1 MFKFFKRLVRKE
13 ANKNLDANNYKTK
26 IKNFSLEHDQIVGV
40 NIDDVIIKIPY
51 IDIVRISIMV
61 YEEDLLPQPI
71 WTVQTIKDIIDIP
84 NELNNT
90 DKLFFEIL
98 NKKIEGYNSVQ
109 TQAEILKAMNGIHNS
124 LFHIWQRHDAD
135 KIFKSIKY

>member
-13 ANKNLDANNYKTK
+13 ANKNLDTNNYKTK
-26 IKNFSLEHDQIVGV
+26 IKNFSLKHDQIVGV

-51 IDIVRISIMV
+51 TDIVRISIMV

-90 DKLFFEIL
+90 DKLFFEVL
-98 NKKIEGYNSVQ
+98 NKKLDGYNSVQ
-109 TQAEILKAMNGIHNS
+109 TQAEILKAMNGTHNS

-135 KIFKSIKY
+135 KIFKSI

>member
-1 MFKFFKRLVRKE
+1 MFKFFKRLARKE
-13 ANKNLDANNYKTK
+13 ANKNLDKNNYKTR

-51 IDIVRISIMV
+51 TDIVRISIMV

-90 DKLFFEIL
+90 DKLFFEVL
-98 NKKIEGYNSVQ
+98 NKKLDGYNSVQ
-109 TQAEILKAMNGIHNS
+109 TQAEILKAMNGTHNS

>member
-90 DKLFFEIL
+90 DKLFFEVL

>member
-61 YEEDLLPQPI
+61 YGEDLLPQPI

-90 DKLFFEIL
+90 DKLFFEVL

-109 TQAEILKAMNGIHNS
+109 TQAEILKAMNGTHNS

>member
-13 ANKNLDANNYKTK
+13 ANKNLDTNNYKTK

-90 DKLFFEIL
+90 DKLFFEVL
-98 NKKIEGYNSVQ
+98 NKKLDSYNSVQ
-109 TQAEILKAMNGIHNS
+109 TQAEILKAMNGTHNS
-124 LFHIWQRHDAD
+124 LFHIWQRHDVD

>member
-1 MFKFFKRLVRKE
+1 MFKFLKRLVRKE

-90 DKLFFEIL
+90 DKLFFEVL

>member
-90 DKLFFEIL
+90 DKLFFEVL

-135 KIFKSIKY
+135 KIFKSI

>member
-51 IDIVRISIMV
+51 TDIVRISIMV

-90 DKLFFEIL
+90 DKLFFEVL
-98 NKKIEGYNSVQ
+98 NKKLDGYNSVQ
-109 TQAEILKAMNGIHNS
+109 TQTEILKAMNGTHSS

>member
-51 IDIVRISIMV
+51 TDIVRISIMV

-90 DKLFFEIL
+90 DKLFFEVL
-98 NKKIEGYNSVQ
+98 NRKLDGYNSVQ
-109 TQAEILKAMNGIHNS
+109 TQTEILKAMNGTHSS

>member
-13 ANKNLDANNYKTK
+13 ANKNLDTNNYKTK
-26 IKNFSLEHDQIVGV
+26 IKNFSLKHDQIVGV

-51 IDIVRISIMV
+51 TDIVRISIMV

-90 DKLFFEIL
+90 DKLFFEVL

-109 TQAEILKAMNGIHNS
+109 TQAEILKAMNGTHNS

-135 KIFKSIKY
+135 KIFKSI

>member
-1 MFKFFKRLVRKE
+1 MFKFLKRLVRKE

-90 DKLFFEIL
+90 DKLFFEVL

-109 TQAEILKAMNGIHNS
+109 TQAEILKAMNGTHNS

>member
-51 IDIVRISIMV
+51 VDIVRISIMV

-90 DKLFFEIL
+90 DKLFFEVL

-109 TQAEILKAMNGIHNS
+109 TQAEILKAMNGTHNS

>member
-90 DKLFFEIL
+90 DKLFFEVL

-109 TQAEILKAMNGIHNS
+109 TQAEILKAMNGTHNS

>member
-1 MFKFFKRLVRKE
+1 M
-13 ANKNLDANNYKTK
+13 AYTSNYKTK

-51 IDIVRISIMV
+51 TDIVRISIMV

-84 NELNNT
+84 NELNRPLA
-90 DKLFFEIL
+90 KVVIASSSGLP
-98 NKKIEGYNSVQ
+98 VQ
-109 TQAEILKAMNGIHNS
+109 RLS
-124 LFHIWQRHDAD
+124 
-135 KIFKSIKY
+135 

>member
-40 NIDDVIIKIPY
+40 NIDDVIIKISY

-90 DKLFFEIL
+90 DKLFFEVL

-109 TQAEILKAMNGIHNS
+109 TQAEILKAMNGTHNS

>member
-13 ANKNLDANNYKTK
+13 ANKNLDTNNYKTK

-51 IDIVRISIMV
+51 TDIVRISIMV
-61 YEEDLLPQPI
+61 YEEDLLPQPF

-98 NKKIEGYNSVQ
+98 NKKLDGYNSVQ
-109 TQAEILKAMNGIHNS
+109 TQAEILKAMNCTHNS
-124 LFHIWQRHDAD
+124 LFHIWQRHDVD
-135 KIFKSIKY
+135 KIFKPIES

>member
-51 IDIVRISIMV
+51 TDIVRISIMV

-90 DKLFFEIL
+90 DKLFFEVL
-98 NKKIEGYNSVQ
+98 NKKLDGYNSIQ
-109 TQAEILKAMNGIHNS
+109 TQEEILKAMNCTHNS